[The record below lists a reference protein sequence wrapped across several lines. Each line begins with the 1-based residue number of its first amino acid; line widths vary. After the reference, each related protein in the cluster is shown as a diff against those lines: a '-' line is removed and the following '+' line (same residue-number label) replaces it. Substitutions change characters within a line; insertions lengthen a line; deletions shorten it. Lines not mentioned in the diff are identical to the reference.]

1 MNETMKKLDEAFQL
15 LSAISVSGDAV
26 DVMAAARNKLRQV
39 YAELKQQVPPVD
51 TEEMTA

>member
-15 LSAISVSGDAV
+15 LSTISVAGDAV

-39 YAELKQQVPPVD
+39 YAELQKLEGEKND
-51 TEEMTA
+51 